1 MVQKGL
7 DQVTLDANKVKEE
20 RVSTA
25 AEKRE
30 KQKQL
35 RDNQSS
41 LKALCKNIASE
52 DSEKKA
58 LEKAK
63 QDCIIA

>member
-1 MVQKGL
+1 M
-7 DQVTLDANKVKEE
+7 DANQVKDE
-20 RVSTA
+20 RISMA

-30 KQKQL
+30 KQKRL
-35 RDNQSS
+35 REKQTS
-41 LKALCKNIASE
+41 LRSLSKKIADE
-52 DSEKKA
+52 ESEKKA